1 MTNAIQLTDII
12 APAFYP
18 VHWDILDGKHTYYDL
33 YGGRGST
40 KSSFISVEI
49 VLGMMQDKNANAV
62 VFHKYSVM
70 LRDSVY
76 NQVQWA
82 IDALG
87 ATDYWKGSVSPM
99 QFAYIPTGQKIIFRG
114 LDKAQKTKSIKS
126 AKGYFKYLWFEELD
140 IFSGPAEIRM
150 AEQSVLRG
158 GQDYKVFKSF
168 NPPISRNNWANEYV
182 QEPDGRGIYRASR
195 AFKRN
200 QSESL

>member
-1 MTNAIQLTDII
+1 MSEAIQLTDII

-99 QFAYIPTGQKIIFRG
+99 QFVYIPTGQKIIFRG
-114 LDKAQKTKSIKS
+114 LDKALKI
-126 AKGYFKYLWFEELD
+126 AR
-140 IFSGPAEIRM
+140 EIPKIPDERIV
-150 AEQSVLRG
+150 VLPEGVKPGTRV
-158 GQDYKVFKSF
+158 Y
-168 NPPISRNNWANEYV
+168 E
-182 QEPDGRGIYRASR
+182 IYRFLGKGAWEVDVHQFRLEDIPKMGKTVFTSMEQADNAIER
-195 AFKRN
+195 AKKKRC
-200 QSESL
+200 